1 MPRQVTLGL
10 MVRLS
15 PELHAKVK
23 LISAEEKRSLNAEII
38 YRLEQAYKAKDV
50 RQVA

>member
-1 MPRQVTLGL
+1 MPRQITLGL

-23 LISAEEKRSLNAEII
+23 SISAEEKRSLNAEII
-38 YRLEQAYKAKDV
+38 YRLEQAYKVKEMKEA
-50 RQVA
+50 A